1 MDEQNYYQVQ
11 NRNLKDVGIKGNFE
25 KNCVNDLF
33 FSQTNIDALQTGMKN
48 LVATKTNGKYIIG
61 NQSENEL
68 MIIMRGLYLEY
79 GQNLLTNVVEQVRDL
94 NKKVLEF
101 SVPRILVDLEQYDQ
115 YVKDASQVHIPMERS
130 TNVSNKGNKVLFR
143 KELF

>member
-48 LVATKTNGKYIIG
+48 LVATKTNGEHIIG

-68 MIIMRGLYLEY
+68 MIIMRGIYLEY

-94 NKKVLEF
+94 NRKVLDF
-101 SVPRILVDLEQYDQ
+101 SVPRILVDLEQYEQ

>member
-33 FSQTNIDALQTGMKN
+33 FSQTNIDALQIGMKN
-48 LVATKTNGKYIIG
+48 LVASKTNGKHIIG

-68 MIIMRGLYLEY
+68 MIIMRGIYLEY
-79 GQNLLTNVVEQVRDL
+79 GQNLLTNVVEQVKDL

-101 SVPRILVDLEQYDQ
+101 SVPRILVDLEQYEQ

>member
-1 MDEQNYYQVQ
+1 
-11 NRNLKDVGIKGNFE
+11 
-25 KNCVNDLF
+25 
-33 FSQTNIDALQTGMKN
+33 MKN
-48 LVATKTNGKYIIG
+48 LVATKTNGKHIIG

-68 MIIMRGLYLEY
+68 MIIMRGIYLEY
-79 GQNLLTNVVEQVRDL
+79 GQNLLTNVVEQVKDL
-94 NKKVLEF
+94 NRKVLDF
-101 SVPRILVDLEQYDQ
+101 SVPRILVDLEQYEQ

>member
-1 MDEQNYYQVQ
+1 MNEQNYYQVQ

-33 FSQTNIDALQTGMKN
+33 FSQVNIDALQSGMKN
-48 LVATKTNGKYIIG
+48 LVSNKTNGKHMIG

-68 MIIMRGLYLEY
+68 MIIMRGIYLEY

-94 NKKVLEF
+94 NTKVLDF
-101 SVPRILVDLEQYDQ
+101 SVPRILVDLEQYDKYIQ
-115 YVKDASQVHIPMERS
+115 DASQLHVPMERS

>member
-1 MDEQNYYQVQ
+1 MNEQNYYQVQ

-33 FSQTNIDALQTGMKN
+33 FSQVNIDALQSGMKN
-48 LVATKTNGKYIIG
+48 LVSNKTNGKHMIG

-68 MIIMRGLYLEY
+68 MIIMRGIYLEY

-94 NKKVLEF
+94 NKKVLDF
-101 SVPRILVDLEQYDQ
+101 SVPRILVDLEQYDKYIQ
-115 YVKDASQVHIPMERS
+115 DASQLHVPMERS